1 MARKIHKD
9 FLGNPMK
16 TSTCKKCNVK
26 YSYMSIT
33 RNNSQYC
40 APCQNKLDGIE
51 REPNGTS

>member
-33 RNNSQYC
+33 KDNSQYC
-40 APCQNKLDGIE
+40 APCQNELDGIE
-51 REPNGTS
+51 RESNGTS